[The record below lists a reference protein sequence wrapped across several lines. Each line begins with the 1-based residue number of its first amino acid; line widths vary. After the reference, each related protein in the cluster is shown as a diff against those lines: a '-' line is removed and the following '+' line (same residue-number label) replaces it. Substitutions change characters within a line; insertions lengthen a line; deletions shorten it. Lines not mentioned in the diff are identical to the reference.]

1 MPRQLRKQQQRESSP
16 QGRSPKLQQDP
27 SRFGLQVGE
36 KWPDGPTLVLPA
48 REGVLKTGVII
59 AIVVLCGALIAVL
72 TLHAMVIG
80 NQQRLDDILKVA
92 WKVLI
97 GFGLWATVAHQ
108 WQKVKSIVQKAAI
121 HVLRE

>member
-59 AIVVLCGALIAVL
+59 AIIVLCGALIAVL

-97 GFGLWATVAHQ
+97 DR
-108 WQKVKSIVQKAAI
+108 KSTRLNSS
-121 HVLRE
+121 HL

>member
-1 MPRQLRKQQQRESSP
+1 
-16 QGRSPKLQQDP
+16 
-27 SRFGLQVGE
+27 
-36 KWPDGPTLVLPA
+36 
-48 REGVLKTGVII
+48 VII

-108 WQKVKSIVQKAAI
+108 WHKVKSIVQKAAI